1 MSTSD
6 RSREIAALVRKL
18 RSEFGDR
25 AAAAGGP
32 ADAAGAAGLAP
43 EPVNSGT
50 ASPASGVLEPDQP
63 ILNEFVRS
71 MLIWEAGC
79 SKAAAALKR
88 IDAACVDLNEFRVC
102 LPTEMVK
109 IIGER
114 YPRVEERCLRLR
126 AALNQLF
133 IREHSLTLQHLAA
146 HGKRE
151 AREYLEALDGV
162 PRFVSARVC
171 LLCLGGHCAPVDG
184 RILKRL
190 HEAGVADADATPE
203 TAAGLIERSIKAGEL
218 LDVYRLLQ
226 YAADHAQ
233 TIAGE
238 STAGKPSRS
247 AKAAAKPAS
256 RRKPASE

>member
-1 MSTSD
+1 MSTSE
-6 RSREIAALVRKL
+6 RSREIVALVRKL
-18 RSEFGDR
+18 RSEFGDL
-25 AAAAGGP
+25 AAAN
-32 ADAAGAAGLAP
+32 AGADL

-50 ASPASGVLEPDQP
+50 SGPATGVLGPDQP

-79 SKAAAALKR
+79 TKAAAAIRR
-88 IDAACVDLNEFRVC
+88 IDGSCVDLNEFRVC

-133 IREHSLTLQHLAA
+133 IREHSLTLQHLASL
-146 HGKRE
+146 GKRE

-171 LLCLGGHCAPVDG
+171 LLCLGGHCAPVDS
-184 RILKRL
+184 RILRRL
-190 HEAGVADADATPE
+190 LDAGVVDADATPE

-218 LDVYRLLQ
+218 LDLYRLLQ
-226 YAADHAQ
+226 CAVDHSQGHSGDPPA
-233 TIAGE
+233 
-238 STAGKPSRS
+238 R
-247 AKAAAKPAS
+247 KPARPAKTATKPAP
-256 RRKPASE
+256 RRKPAAE